1 MQILA
6 DRNMADVER
15 LFSDLGEVRLV
26 DGRNLSPEALREA
39 DILLVRSVTRVDA
52 ALLDGTQPAFVGSA
66 TSGHD
71 HIDRE
76 YLQSRN
82 IPFAWAPG
90 SNADSVVDYVLSAI
104 CHSGDA
110 LEQLLA
116 GAPLGLLGCG
126 HVGGRLMRRFN
137 ALGIQVVACDPWLSP
152 EQGTLDAV
160 LACPV
165 VTVHASLTREQ
176 PWSSYRLLDAA
187 KLDARPCPGTLFI
200 NTARGEILD
209 SGGLADWL
217 ERRPDLQIVLDVWEG
232 EPAVDA
238 VLLERCR
245 FGSAHV
251 AGYSA
256 DGKRRATAMLRDACL
271 DALGMGRGGPGEKG
285 AKPVSIEVPAGLGGA
300 ALIRHLVGQVYDIRE
315 DDRLLRAAMPD
326 GFDRLRREYRLR
338 RELNCLSIDNMD
350 ALDRPARTHWRK
362 PWWGRER
369 AQPRQRG
376 MGKPAAACYSAGQHK
391 AARAG
396 Q

>member
-26 DGRNLSPEALREA
+26 DGRNLSPEALHGA

-52 ALLDGTQPAFVGSA
+52 ALLDSVQPAFVGSA

-126 HVGGRLMRRFN
+126 HVGGRLMQRFN
-137 ALGIQVVACDPWLSP
+137 TLGIQVVACDPWLSP

-176 PWSSYRLLDAA
+176 PWPSYRLLDAS
-187 KLDARPCPGTLFI
+187 KLDALAPGALFI

-238 VLLERCR
+238 ALLERCR

-271 DALGMGRGGPGEKG
+271 DALGMGRGGPGENG

-315 DDRLLRAAMPD
+315 DDRLLRAAMPT
-326 GFDRLRREYRLR
+326 
-338 RELNCLSIDNMD
+338 
-350 ALDRPARTHWRK
+350 ALTVCGGNTGCGGSLTACPSATWTRWTGPPAHWRK